1 MPEGV
6 IYMIEVIYKDEKQTA
21 KGNEESFNLPK
32 NIRQIGIP
40 NEKYRIYIEDYVY
53 TFLKKIAEKAEEE
66 EKGAAAVF
74 TGEIKWNSG
83 TGYLFI
89 RGALTAEAGEI
100 SAEHVEFSDL
110 TWQKLHE
117 EIEHYFAGQEI
128 IGWFLTQKSL
138 QMEVTEGVQRIHMK
152 LFGGEKALMLMDPV
166 EKEEAFFCYD
176 NGRLLRQSGYY
187 IYYEKNPQMQDFV
200 LGENQ
205 NESVDREYDDVVTE
219 VIRDRVNKNEKKD
232 SVSKTAIA
240 ALTMAIAFMFVIGGN
255 YMIESVSKINSLE
268 DSVDVLQ
275 GYVKTTYGDD
285 DNSKNVSGA
294 GIGAEWDKEENADK
308 AENAKKI
315 SMTKEKTGNS
325 VQSSDTEKKRKS
337 NDKNTGT
344 GKNNS
349 LSTARRDRLKRKKTA
364 GKVNKIKK
372 TGKMS
377 KAARQTINN
386 RKNIKRITGSHR
398 NYAEYKV
405 KEGDTLS
412 TIVWRQ
418 YHTLKKMNMVKRVNR
433 IQNSD
438 NIREGQVIKLPAR

>member
-1 MPEGV
+1 MIHKYVKKPE
-6 IYMIEVIYKDEKQTA
+6 
-21 KGNEESFNLPK
+21 
-32 NIRQIGIP
+32 NIRQIGESP
-40 NEKYRIYIEDYVY
+40 YSGPIYIEDYVMTY
-53 TFLKKIAEKAEEE
+53 IRQIFKEQSE
-66 EKGAAAVF
+66 EKIILMLGKEGEELAKGSTFIYGAIGVDFNVTDAVTDISEKDWSEAYEKIYKYF
-74 TGEIKWNSG
+74 PGVTVMGWVCGVYMWNSKVDA
-83 TGYLFI
+83 TINIIQRKYFSKESNILF
-89 RGALTAEAGEI
+89 L
-100 SAEHVEFSDL
+100 FDL
-110 TWQKLHE
+110 SECE
-117 EIEHYFAGQEI
+117 EKIFKWKDGN
-128 IGWFLTQKSL
+128 L
-138 QMEVTEGVQRIHMK
+138 
-152 LFGGEKALMLMDPV
+152 
-166 EKEEAFFCYD
+166 KE
-176 NGRLLRQSGYY
+176 QTGYY
-187 IYYEKNPQMQDFV
+187 IYYEKNPQMQNFV

-294 GIGAEWDKEENADK
+294 GIGAEWDKADK
-308 AENAKKI
+308 VENAKKI

-337 NDKNTGT
+337 NDKNTGI

-418 YHTLKKMNMVKRVNR
+418 YHTLKNMNMVKRVNR

>member
-83 TGYLFI
+83 TDYLFI

-187 IYYEKNPQMQDFV
+187 IYYEKNPQMQAYMLEKNPELNQPDNVFLLDIV
-200 LGENQ
+200 LLHCNSSDHIKICQAHVLHVCRGQPLETLFHAVGEDAHHTEHLRACRAQNLHHVQNASAGGNEVLHHYDLLTLFKSSFDLVLPAMVLARAADIAHWKLHHVSDNGRVRDTCRARAHKHLRLRIFALNGLHDRRLHLRAHIGCSENQ
-205 NESVDREYDDVVTE
+205 AIVAVDGAFDAAGPGEGLVRTEEYRTDGE
-219 VIRDRVNKNEKKD
+219 QSLRN
-232 SVSKTAIA
+232 A
-240 ALTMAIAFMFVIGGN
+240 AFQMLHFYLF
-255 YMIESVSKINSLE
+255 SF
-268 DSVDVLQ
+268 Q
-275 GYVKTTYGDD
+275 
-285 DNSKNVSGA
+285 NVSLL
-294 GIGAEWDKEENADK
+294 
-308 AENAKKI
+308 
-315 SMTKEKTGNS
+315 
-325 VQSSDTEKKRKS
+325 TE
-337 NDKNTGT
+337 
-344 GKNNS
+344 
-349 LSTARRDRLKRKKTA
+349 
-364 GKVNKIKK
+364 
-372 TGKMS
+372 
-377 KAARQTINN
+377 
-386 RKNIKRITGSHR
+386 
-398 NYAEYKV
+398 
-405 KEGDTLS
+405 
-412 TIVWRQ
+412 
-418 YHTLKKMNMVKRVNR
+418 
-433 IQNSD
+433 
-438 NIREGQVIKLPAR
+438 

>member
-1 MPEGV
+1 MIHKYVKKPE
-6 IYMIEVIYKDEKQTA
+6 
-21 KGNEESFNLPK
+21 
-32 NIRQIGIP
+32 NIRQIGESP
-40 NEKYRIYIEDYVY
+40 YSGPIYIEDYVMTY
-53 TFLKKIAEKAEEE
+53 IRQIFKEQSE
-66 EKGAAAVF
+66 EKIILMLGKE
-74 TGEIKWNSG
+74 GEELFSYLTSRSSPSLRLIFSLLFHYAFHRKIYKYFPGVTVMGWVCGVYMWNSKVDA
-83 TGYLFI
+83 TINIIQRKYFSKESNILF
-89 RGALTAEAGEI
+89 L
-100 SAEHVEFSDL
+100 FDL
-110 TWQKLHE
+110 SECE
-117 EIEHYFAGQEI
+117 EKIFKWKDGN
-128 IGWFLTQKSL
+128 L
-138 QMEVTEGVQRIHMK
+138 
-152 LFGGEKALMLMDPV
+152 
-166 EKEEAFFCYD
+166 KE
-176 NGRLLRQSGYY
+176 QTGYY

>member
-1 MPEGV
+1 MEDMIHKYVKKPE
-6 IYMIEVIYKDEKQTA
+6 
-21 KGNEESFNLPK
+21 
-32 NIRQIGIP
+32 NIRQIGESP
-40 NEKYRIYIEDYVY
+40 YSGPIYIEDYVMTY
-53 TFLKKIAEKAEEE
+53 IRQIFKEQSE
-66 EKGAAAVF
+66 EKIILMLGKEGEELAKGSTFIYGAIGVDFNVTDAVTDISEKDWSEAYEKIYKYF
-74 TGEIKWNSG
+74 PGVTVMGWVCGVYMWNSKVDA
-83 TGYLFI
+83 TINIIQRKYFSKESNILF
-89 RGALTAEAGEI
+89 L
-100 SAEHVEFSDL
+100 FDL
-110 TWQKLHE
+110 SECE
-117 EIEHYFAGQEI
+117 EKIFKWYDGN
-128 IGWFLTQKSL
+128 L
-138 QMEVTEGVQRIHMK
+138 
-152 LFGGEKALMLMDPV
+152 
-166 EKEEAFFCYD
+166 KE
-176 NGRLLRQSGYY
+176 QSGYY
-187 IYYEKNPQMQDFV
+187 VFYEKNPQMQDFV

-308 AENAKKI
+308 VENAKKI

-364 GKVNKIKK
+364 GKVNKIKR

-433 IQNSD
+433 IQDSD